1 MTFSER
7 LGAALWLLLIQI
19 KIMHML
25 TSIEKLISDS
35 KVAVDFLQGG
45 PVRQAK
51 LINRFQAQS
60 KNPHL

>member
-7 LGAALWLLLIQI
+7 LVQLLWLLLIQI

-35 KVAVDFLQGG
+35 KVGG
-45 PVRQAK
+45 
-51 LINRFQAQS
+51 
-60 KNPHL
+60 